1 MGADSVFQSQQSTES
16 NPLINR
22 ALEAYAHQAGTHWNS
37 QYCQQALEE
46 AYGRNVPNYKSAK
59 AAYEAQNKAGNVQ
72 IGVPPAGAA
81 VYYQGNAANGH
92 VALSAGNGYVWSTDA
107 NGDKVGK
114 VKYDQLWGGTGSGK
128 YLGYTTFGMK
138 GIQSGTG
145 TADFTSTAATP
156 KSAAS
161 PVETPISA
169 PAAPATTPAGPT
181 KLGNFGVTPSMPT
194 LS

>member
-1 MGADSVFQSQQSTES
+1 MGADAVFQSQQSTES

-22 ALEAYAHQAGTHWNS
+22 ALEAYAHAAGTHWNS
-37 QYCQQALEE
+37 RYCEKAVED
-46 AYGRNVPNYKSAK
+46 AYGREIPNYASAK
-59 AAYEAQNKAGNVQ
+59 DAYEAQQKAGNVQ

-81 VYYQGNAANGH
+81 VYYQGNANYGH

-114 VKYDQLWGGTGSGK
+114 VRYDQLWGGTGSGK

-138 GIQSGTG
+138 SIVPSNTDGSP
-145 TADFTSTAATP
+145 TAATP

-169 PAAPATTPAGPT
+169 PAAPATTPAGST
-181 KLGNFGVTPSMPT
+181 KLGSFGVAPSMPT
-194 LS
+194 IS